1 MVINGSKPIKDAVS
15 AQIGS
20 DLLPFLVGIASN
32 RRDIVTTA
40 V

>member
-1 MVINGSKPIKDAVS
+1 MAINGLKPIKDAVS
-15 AQIGS
+15 AQIS
-20 DLLPFLVGIASN
+20 NDLLPFLVGIASN